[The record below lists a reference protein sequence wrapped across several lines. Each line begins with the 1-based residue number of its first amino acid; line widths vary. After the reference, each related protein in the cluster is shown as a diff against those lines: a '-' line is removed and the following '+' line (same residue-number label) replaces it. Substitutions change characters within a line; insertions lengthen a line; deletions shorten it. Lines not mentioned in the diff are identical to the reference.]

1 MIVIDKANL
10 KTSAVDAIWS
20 TAIYFGFRKFYSGDL
35 ALNLGDAAVVLGVV
49 SLIFIAGVVT
59 EPA

>member
-1 MIVIDKANL
+1 MTIDKTNL

-35 ALNLGDAAVVLGVV
+35 ALSLIDAAVVIGVIG
-49 SLIFIAGVVT
+49 LIFIVGVIV
-59 EPA
+59 EV